1 MSSRGALIK
10 FNFLSLDPIGFGD
23 DARVMES
30 SAFQQLCRMFHEMN
44 ILCFNQSW
52 FSTLDPNPIVLFCSL
67 CVTLYCHFTTPE
79 ILLADLFFFNLLHF
93 YYLITLYNILFF
105 SSFAILYS
113 FTIYYLFFRNQIE
126 LFRASHRACSFP
138 HPGEKTFVV
147 CHFVFVSLH
156 DSTNHHYYRV
166 KRRTIISS
174 ASLSRDLL
182 LISFQCGKAKVVS
195 DGGDQGFE
203 RLRSRFWDIL
213 FSSLREKGIHID
225 R

>member
-1 MSSRGALIK
+1 MCSRGALIK

-105 SSFAILYS
+105 FY
-113 FTIYYLFFRNQIE
+113 
-126 LFRASHRACSFP
+126 P
-138 HPGEKTFVV
+138 
-147 CHFVFVSLH
+147 
-156 DSTNHHYYRV
+156 
-166 KRRTIISS
+166 
-174 ASLSRDLL
+174 LL
-182 LISFQCGKAKVVS
+182 LFYIH
-195 DGGDQGFE
+195 
-203 RLRSRFWDIL
+203 LRSIICSLETKLNCFALLTALAVSRTRVRRRLLFVTLCSSRFMIL
-213 FSSLREKGIHID
+213 PITTTTG
-225 R
+225 